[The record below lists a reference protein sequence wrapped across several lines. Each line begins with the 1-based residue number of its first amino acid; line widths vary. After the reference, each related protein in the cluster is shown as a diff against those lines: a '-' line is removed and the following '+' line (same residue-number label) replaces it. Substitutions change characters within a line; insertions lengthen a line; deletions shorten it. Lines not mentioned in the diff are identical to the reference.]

1 MHFPIEF
8 LLLGLVG
15 EGSRWIGNKGW
26 LPPGGSFISRGKTGY
41 LDQKGIPD
49 ISPEGKPYSAKE
61 KEAIM
66 KKEEQMIN
74 KEMGFGNKTFS
85 ELRKPLLD
93 KRQEIEDRMEQAV
106 RDNPLIKEQKAII
119 AELKGDR
126 TSGATQ
132 KRVEAQKALQYFQ
145 DSVRG
150 RYSKELEDVNVQIRE
165 LNDRYFRSS
174 KGSVRKFNQQK
185 ELADS
190 VKSQVKSEFESWV
203 AKSNPSK
210 KQIADY
216 KKTTNAYLKKEYGIE
231 KGL

>member
-1 MHFPIEF
+1 
-8 LLLGLVG
+8 
-15 EGSRWIGNKGW
+15 
-26 LPPGGSFISRGKTGY
+26 
-41 LDQKGIPD
+41 
-49 ISPEGKPYSAKE
+49 
-61 KEAIM
+61 M